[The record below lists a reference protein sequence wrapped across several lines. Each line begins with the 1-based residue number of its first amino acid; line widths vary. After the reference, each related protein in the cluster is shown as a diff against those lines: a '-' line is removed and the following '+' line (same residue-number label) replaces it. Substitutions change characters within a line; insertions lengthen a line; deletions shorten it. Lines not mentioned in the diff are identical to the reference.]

1 MSATK
6 EYYLKLK
13 EQEYNELSTEEQIYL
28 NRLGM
33 QVKQL
38 PSEDD
43 LNDENYKEIKK
54 LSREYYK
61 QEQEYLFRKRGGSVK

>member
-13 EQEYNELSTEEQIYL
+13 EEEYNELSTEEQIYL

-33 QVKQL
+33 MVKQL

-61 QEQEYLFRKRGGSVK
+61 QEQEYLFRKRGGKVK